1 MKLLV
6 LIILAILTGCA
17 THPNNITPVN
27 NSIPVDCSRVE
38 ELYTKQE
45 ISFAGDIILV
55 SLIGLPLMPSYEKE
69 LSELRNCY

>member
-6 LIILAILTGCA
+6 LITLVILTGCA
-17 THPNNITPVN
+17 THPNNIKPVN
-27 NSIPVDCSRVE
+27 NAVPTDCSQVE
-38 ELYTKQE
+38 ELYAKQE